1 MITATYKKKDDGMR
15 CVHVVKD
22 GKEIAHREFRSKRL
36 AYLYASSY
44 DKNFEKIERSGA

>member
-36 AYLYASSY
+36 ALAYAMMY
-44 DKNFEKIERSGA
+44 DKKYKRVN

>member
-22 GKEIAHREFRSKRL
+22 GKEIAHREFRSGEVAKAYAMMYDEKYKRV
-36 AYLYASSY
+36 
-44 DKNFEKIERSGA
+44 N

>member
-22 GKEIAHREFRSKRL
+22 GKEIAHREFADKRL
-36 AYLYASSY
+36 AKAYAMLY
-44 DKNFEKIERSGA
+44 DKNYKRVN